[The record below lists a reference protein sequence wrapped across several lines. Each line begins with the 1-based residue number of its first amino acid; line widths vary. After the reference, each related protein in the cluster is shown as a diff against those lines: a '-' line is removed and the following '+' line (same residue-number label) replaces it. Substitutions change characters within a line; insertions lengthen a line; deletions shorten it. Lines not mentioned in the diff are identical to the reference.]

1 MSISGFYV
9 RLGYRLSLPK
19 WKTVVRKLLNIL
31 CKTDIKI
38 SYITLRES
46 CGLDAELLAF
56 HIGAGIM
63 ISLWLQKV
71 CRYSFMPL
79 VVYLFTWR
87 SILITWLSYNSRPAL
102 SRNGV
107 FIFNFFCPQSDA
119 IRSDH
124 SLTRNAPK
132 LTYSNLRFQEFH
144 RGRNPRNFVKRGNG

>member
-1 MSISGFYV
+1 MLAATWALTSMSPNVNLLSTLAVLLQTQHCCPFNFWAPLYFLVLFWIWLGPKDVMSISGFYV

-79 VVYLFTWR
+79 VFYLFTWR
-87 SILITWLSYNSRPAL
+87 SILITWLSYI
-102 SRNGV
+102 
-107 FIFNFFCPQSDA
+107 FIFIHP
-119 IRSDH
+119 
-124 SLTRNAPK
+124 
-132 LTYSNLRFQEFH
+132 
-144 RGRNPRNFVKRGNG
+144 

>member
-1 MSISGFYV
+1 MNHTRYCCNWFLVQYNCFSVYSVCFSFLCLWHIPIFLFYSKHECISGFYV

-87 SILITWLSYNSRPAL
+87 SILITWLSYI
-102 SRNGV
+102 
-107 FIFNFFCPQSDA
+107 FIFIHP
-119 IRSDH
+119 
-124 SLTRNAPK
+124 
-132 LTYSNLRFQEFH
+132 
-144 RGRNPRNFVKRGNG
+144 